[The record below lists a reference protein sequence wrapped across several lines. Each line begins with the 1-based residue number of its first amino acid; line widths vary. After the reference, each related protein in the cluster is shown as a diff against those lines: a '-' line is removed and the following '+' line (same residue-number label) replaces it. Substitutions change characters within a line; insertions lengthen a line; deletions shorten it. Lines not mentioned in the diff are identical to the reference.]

1 MRSNNHRKDI
11 KAPYEADK
19 HFNNQNHVF
28 HKHGKF
34 KLTDQLNNIKNI
46 STELLKQ
53 RLKNR

>member
-1 MRSNNHRKDI
+1 MRSNKHREDI
-11 KAPYEADK
+11 KNPYEADK
-19 HFNNQNHVF
+19 HFNNGNHVF

-46 STELLKQ
+46 SKELLKQ